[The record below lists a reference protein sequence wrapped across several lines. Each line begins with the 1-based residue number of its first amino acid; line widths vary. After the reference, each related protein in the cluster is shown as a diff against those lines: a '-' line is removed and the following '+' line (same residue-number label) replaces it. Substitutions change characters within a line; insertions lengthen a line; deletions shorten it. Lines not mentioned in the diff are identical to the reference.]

1 MPRGSASCRVGS
13 IPWTSGFTG
22 KPATE
27 TLRCHW
33 RGAGWWCASSR
44 ALLRTAP
51 AGGHHS
57 DGVSRTDG
65 LDFELNESQ
74 RKLVGMVRDFC
85 VREVKPHA
93 QEWDREER
101 FPREVVGQLGELG
114 LLGMTVP
121 EELGGSE
128 LDTLS
133 VACVVEEIA
142 RWDGSLGL
150 TVASHNGLGTSH
162 LLKFGSDDL
171 RKRYIPDI
179 AAGKKLAAW
188 GLTEPG
194 SGSDAAGMRTTAVRK
209 DKSWVLNGA
218 KMFITQGTVGD
229 VFVVLALTDPNKR
242 QKGVTAFLLEKG
254 MKGFSQRALHG
265 KLGMRSS
272 DTAELVLEDV
282 FVEDWRRIGEVGG
295 GFVDTLKIL
304 DKGRI
309 TIGALSVG
317 LGRGALEESVLYSK
331 ERKAFGKPIADFQ
344 ALRWMMADM
353 ATELDAARLLVH
365 RAATL
370 CDAGRPYTTEASMGK
385 LFASEAAC
393 RAAAHG
399 VQIHGGYGF
408 TKEFL
413 VERIYRDV
421 KLCTIGEGTSEIQ
434 RMVIAR
440 ELLKA

>member
-1 MPRGSASCRVGS
+1 MIS
-13 IPWTSGFTG
+13 
-22 KPATE
+22 
-27 TLRCHW
+27 
-33 RGAGWWCASSR
+33 
-44 ALLRTAP
+44 
-51 AGGHHS
+51 
-57 DGVSRTDG
+57 
-65 LDFELNESQ
+65 FELNESQ
-74 RKLVGMVRDFC
+74 QKLVAMVRDFC
-85 VREVKPHA
+85 VREVRPHA
-93 QEWDREER
+93 MEWDRDER
-101 FPREVVGQLGELG
+101 FPREVVAQLGELG

-121 EELGGSE
+121 EELGGAE

-133 VACVVEEIA
+133 IAAVVEEVA
-142 RWDGSLGL
+142 RWDGSLAL

-162 LLKFGSDDL
+162 LLRFGNDDL

-179 AAGKKLAAW
+179 AAGRKLAAW

-209 DKSWVLNGA
+209 DKGWILNGT
-218 KMFITQGTVGD
+218 KMFITQGSVGD
-229 VFVVLALTDPNKR
+229 VFVVLALTEPGAR

-254 MKGFSQRALHG
+254 LKGFSQRPLHG

-272 DTAELVLEDV
+272 DTAELVMEDCY
-282 FVEDWRRIGEVGG
+282 VEDWRRIGEVNG
-295 GFVDTLKIL
+295 GFIDTLKIL

-317 LGRGALEESVLYSK
+317 LGRGALEQSVSYAS
-331 ERKAFGKPIADFQ
+331 ERKAFGRPIADFQ

-353 ATELDAARLLVH
+353 ATELDAARLLVW
-365 RAATL
+365 RAARL
-370 CDAGRPYTTEASMGK
+370 CDEKKPFIREAAMAK

-393 RAAAHG
+393 RAAANG

-408 TKEFL
+408 TREFM

-421 KLCTIGEGTSEIQ
+421 KLCTIGEGTSEGQ

-440 ELLKA
+440 ELLRA

>member
-1 MPRGSASCRVGS
+1 M
-13 IPWTSGFTG
+13 
-22 KPATE
+22 
-27 TLRCHW
+27 
-33 RGAGWWCASSR
+33 
-44 ALLRTAP
+44 
-51 AGGHHS
+51 
-57 DGVSRTDG
+57 
-65 LDFELNESQ
+65 FELNESQ
-74 RKLVGMVRDFC
+74 QKLVQMVRDFC

-93 QEWDREER
+93 MEWDRDER
-101 FPREVVGQLGELG
+101 FPRDVVTQLGELG

-128 LDTLS
+128 LDAMS
-133 VACVVEEIA
+133 IAAVVEEIA
-142 RWDGSLGL
+142 RWDGSLAL

-162 LLKFGSDDL
+162 LLRFGNDEL

-179 AAGKKLAAW
+179 AAGRKLAAW

-209 DKSWVLNGA
+209 DKGWLLNGS
-218 KMFITQGTVGD
+218 KMFITQGSVGD
-229 VFVVLALTDPNKR
+229 VFVVLALTEPGLR
-242 QKGVTAFLLEKG
+242 QKGVTAFLLEKNV
-254 MKGFSQRALHG
+254 KGFSQRPLHG

-272 DTAELVLEDV
+272 DTAELILEDCY
-282 FVEDWRRIGEVGG
+282 VEDWRRIGEVNG
-295 GFVDTLKIL
+295 GFIDTLKIL

-317 LGRGALEESVLYSK
+317 LGRGALEESVIYAR
-331 ERKAFGKPIADFQ
+331 ERKAFGKPIADFE
-344 ALRWMMADM
+344 ALRFMMADM
-353 ATELDAARLLVH
+353 ATELDAARLLVQ
-365 RAATL
+365 RAAQL
-370 CDAGRPYTTEASMGK
+370 CDEKKPYTREAAMAK

-393 RAAAHG
+393 RAAAAG

-408 TKEFL
+408 TREFM

-434 RMVIAR
+434 RLVIAR

>member
-1 MPRGSASCRVGS
+1 M
-13 IPWTSGFTG
+13 
-22 KPATE
+22 
-27 TLRCHW
+27 
-33 RGAGWWCASSR
+33 
-44 ALLRTAP
+44 
-51 AGGHHS
+51 
-57 DGVSRTDG
+57 
-65 LDFELNESQ
+65 FELNESQ
-74 RKLVGMVRDFC
+74 QKLVQMVRDFC

-93 QEWDREER
+93 TEWDRDER
-101 FPREVVGQLGELG
+101 FPRDVVTQLGELG

-128 LDTLS
+128 LDAVS
-133 VACVVEEIA
+133 IAAVVEEIA
-142 RWDGSLGL
+142 RWDGSLAL

-162 LLKFGSDDL
+162 LLRFGNDEL

-179 AAGKKLAAW
+179 AAGRKLAAW

-209 DKSWVLNGA
+209 DKGWLLNGS
-218 KMFITQGTVGD
+218 KMFITQGSVGD
-229 VFVVLALTDPNKR
+229 VFVVLALTEPGLR
-242 QKGVTAFLLEKG
+242 QKGVTAFLLEKNV
-254 MKGFSQRALHG
+254 KGFSQRPLHG

-272 DTAELVLEDV
+272 DTAELILEDCY
-282 FVEDWRRIGEVGG
+282 VEDWRRIGEVNG
-295 GFVDTLKIL
+295 GFIDTLKIL

-317 LGRGALEESVLYSK
+317 LGRGALEESVIYAR
-331 ERKAFGKPIADFQ
+331 ERKAFGKPIADFE
-344 ALRWMMADM
+344 ALRFMMADM
-353 ATELDAARLLVH
+353 ATELDAARLLVQ
-365 RAATL
+365 RAAQL
-370 CDAGRPYTTEASMGK
+370 CDEKKPYTREAAMAK

-393 RAAAHG
+393 RAAAAG

-408 TKEFL
+408 TREFM

-434 RMVIAR
+434 RLVIAR

>member
-1 MPRGSASCRVGS
+1 
-13 IPWTSGFTG
+13 
-22 KPATE
+22 
-27 TLRCHW
+27 
-33 RGAGWWCASSR
+33 
-44 ALLRTAP
+44 
-51 AGGHHS
+51 
-57 DGVSRTDG
+57 
-65 LDFELNESQ
+65 LDFELSESQ
-74 RKLVGMVRDFC
+74 RKLVAMVRDFC

-93 QEWDREER
+93 TEWDRDER
-101 FPREVVGQLGELG
+101 FPREVVEQLGELG
-114 LLGMTVP
+114 LLGMAVP
-121 EELGGSE
+121 EELGGSQ
-128 LDTLS
+128 LDSISIAL
-133 VACVVEEIA
+133 VIEEIA
-142 RWDGSLGL
+142 RWDGSLAL

-162 LLKFGSDDL
+162 LLRFGSEEL
-171 RKRYIPDI
+171 RQKFIPDI

-194 SGSDAAGMRTTAVRK
+194 SGSDAAGMRSTAVRK
-209 DKSWVLNGA
+209 GSGWVLNGA
-218 KMFITQGTVGD
+218 KMFITQGSVGD
-229 VFVVLALTDPNKR
+229 TFVVLALTEPEKR

-272 DTAELVLEDV
+272 DTAELVMEDV
-282 FVEDWRRIGEVGG
+282 FVPDEMRIGAVGK

-309 TIGALSVG
+309 TIGALSIG
-317 LGRGALEESVLYSK
+317 LGRGALEESIAYSK
-331 ERKAFGKPIADFQ
+331 DRKAFGKPIGDFQ

-365 RAATL
+365 RAAWL
-370 CDAGRPYTTEASMGK
+370 CDQGRPYTSEASMGK

-393 RAAAHG
+393 RAAACG

-408 TKEFL
+408 TREFL

-434 RMVIAR
+434 RLVIAR
-440 ELLKA
+440 ELLRS